1 MKAGSHQMVMA
12 RGHQVLVDLMKEM
25 GVLMMEHIL
34 IQQLPQSECILNNGA
49 PEYAIIDGNHHV
61 MTAQQLFPDKSFK
74 WCCDLVNVSI
84 PHHCDVLLLAL
95 FTHHQYLQENVSE
108 DDIAILAW
116 GHNYMHNNATVHKD
130 EWEEFFQHFYRL
142 Q

>member
-1 MKAGSHQMVMA
+1 MVMA
-12 RGHQVLVDLMKEM
+12 RGCQVLMDSMKEM
-25 GVLMMEHIL
+25 GVLTMECIL
-34 IQQLPQSECILNNGA
+34 VQQLPQSECILNDSA

-95 FTHHQYLQENVSE
+95 FTHHQYLQENVLE

-116 GHNYMHNNATVHKD
+116 GHNYMHNNTAVHKD
-130 EWEEFFQHFYRL
+130 KWEEFFQHFYRL